1 MKKYKKRL
9 KLKKSIQVKLIQ
21 FVIINVI
28 YLLAYFSIRDAS
40 TSYANYCH
48 NGLVIFTTFIT
59 TGLVACLG
67 DYIK

>member
-9 KLKKSIQVKLIQ
+9 KLKKSAQIALLQ
-21 FVIINVI
+21 FVIINAI

-48 NGLVIFTTFIT
+48 NGLVLCTTFIT